1 MAFISD
7 TANNLMTF
15 DDMPYEIKS
24 IVLNYMNCSDIVK
37 LWYYFPSTRNM
48 IQSYLDKNKI
58 DSIETYILN
67 NLDNYVEN
75 DIKKK
80 LLQFQHRLCYMLML
94 FELGYYNYAIKF
106 CTIEDEYKFE
116 SFIKLMRF
124 FTYIQDAFNLVMEHD
139 KEFIDKYILLSYN
152 TDLSHENKH
161 KLCYQFELN
170 HIYYYINS
178 YQEGYTHD
186 EIIDYLNNLHKFNK
200 ID

>member
-1 MAFISD
+1 MAFISNA
-7 TANNLMTF
+7 TNNLMTF

-24 IVLNYMNCSDIVK
+24 IMLNYMNCSDIVK

-48 IQSYLDKNKI
+48 IQSHLNEKNI
-58 DSIETYILN
+58 DTIETFILN

-75 DIKKK
+75 DIKEK
-80 LLQFQHRLCYMLML
+80 LLNFPHRLCYILML
-94 FELGYYNYAIKF
+94 FELEYYNYAINF

-139 KEFIDKYILLSYN
+139 KEFIDKYILLSYD
-152 TDLSHENKH
+152 TDLSHQEKY
-161 KLCYQFELN
+161 KLSYQFELN
-170 HIYYYINS
+170 YIYDYIYS

-186 EIIDYLNNLHKFNK
+186 ETIDYLNNLYKFNK